1 MLGKNR
7 RKQVRKKVFY
17 NHTNIV
23 TKKWGVKNAPKFF
36 YRNARTVR
44 AKNMGKKIVVKKVRK
59 NVFYIHTNMVT
70 KNGGKNARKF
80 LQKHTNSASK
90 KCWEKNCRQKC
101 EKSFFIITRISLPKI
116 GGTKRA
122 KLFLQ

>member
-23 TKKWGVKNAPKFF
+23 TKKWGVKNAPKIF

-59 NVFYIHTNMVT
+59 NVFYIHTNVLT
-70 KNGGKNARKF
+70 KIKGVKNARNNF
-80 LQKHTNSASK
+80 SRNA
-90 KCWEKNCRQKC
+90 
-101 EKSFFIITRISLPKI
+101 RIV
-116 GGTKRA
+116 RA
-122 KLFLQ
+122 KNVGKKST